1 MGVRERKREKT
12 KTKESTKPA
21 EQEQVESIPVVEEV
35 TVVEEAHTPEVV
47 VEITETIEPDT
58 QTEVEAEPETEVVVT
73 EPDFVVPSWGDVE
86 ETEWMYGIPT
96 REEDRE
102 LWAGEWSDYLLEWTE
117 NKSVHVLSVAT
128 FISEP
133 PFKDFRNK
141 VDSFKMIAAALID
154 KEVAEWVDK
163 KKRQLRVY
171 WRPLEDWADILYQW
185 ALKSGKLRLD
195 VKSIVIQEV
204 DEDFASLPEKDI
216 HIVMALMVKK
226 GLAEWVDAKKGAIL
240 ISTQIQ

>member
-1 MGVRERKREKT
+1 LGVRERKREKE
-12 KTKESTKPA
+12 KTKESTKPV
-21 EQEQVESIPVVEEV
+21 EQEQVESAPVIEDVAVE
-35 TVVEEAHTPEVV
+35 EEAHTPEVV
-47 VEITETIEPDT
+47 VEITEP
-58 QTEVEAEPETEVVVT
+58 VTEVVVA
-73 EPDFVVPSWGDVE
+73 EPDFVMPSWGDVE

-117 NKSVHVLSVAT
+117 SKSVHVLSVAT

-141 VDSFKMIAAALID
+141 VDSFKIIAAALID

-171 WRPLEDWADILYQW
+171 WKPLEDWADILYQW

-195 VKSIVIQEV
+195 VKSIVIQEG

-216 HIVMALMVKK
+216 HIVLALMVKK
-226 GLAEWVDAKKGAIL
+226 GLADWIDAKKGAIL

>member
-21 EQEQVESIPVVEEV
+21 EQEQVESAPIVKEATIEEEV
-35 TVVEEAHTPEVV
+35 HTPDVV
-47 VEITETIEPDT
+47 VEVSET
-58 QTEVEAEPETEVVVT
+58 VETVEPETPAEVVNETDSEIVAI
-73 EPDFVVPSWGDVE
+73 EPDFVIPSWGDTE
-86 ETEWMYGIPT
+86 ETEWMYGMPT

-102 LWAGEWSDYLLEWTE
+102 LWAEEWADYLLEWTE
-117 NKSVHVLSVAT
+117 NKRVHILSLAT

-133 PFKDFRNK
+133 PFKDLRNK
-141 VDSFKMIAAALID
+141 VDSFKAIATVLVD
-154 KEVAEWVDK
+154 KEVAEWKDK

-185 ALKSGKLRLD
+185 ALKTGKLRLD

-204 DEDFASLPEKDI
+204 DEDFANLPEKDI
-216 HIVMALMVKK
+216 HIVLTLMVKK
-226 GLAEWVDAKKGAIL
+226 GLAEWIDEKRGAIL
-240 ISTQIQ
+240 IST

>member
-1 MGVRERKREKT
+1 VGVRERKREKT
-12 KTKESTKPA
+12 KTQESTKPA
-21 EQEQVESIPVVEEV
+21 EKEQVESTPIIEEAIVEEE
-35 TVVEEAHTPEVV
+35 THTPEVV
-47 VEITETIEPDT
+47 IESTETVESEN
-58 QTEVEAEPETEVVVT
+58 QVEVEPVAVAEIEVT
-73 EPDFVVPSWGDVE
+73 KPDFLLPSWGDVK

-117 NKSVHVLSVAT
+117 NRSVHVLSVAT

-141 VDSFKMIAAALID
+141 VDSFKMIAASLID

-171 WRPLEDWADILYQW
+171 WKPLEDWADIIYQW
-185 ALKSGKLRLD
+185 ALRTGKLRLD
-195 VKSIVIQEV
+195 VKSIVIQEI

-216 HIVMALMVKK
+216 HIVLTLMVKK
-226 GLAEWVDAKKGAIL
+226 GLAEWIDEKKGAIL
-240 ISTQIQ
+240 IST

>member
-21 EQEQVESIPVVEEV
+21 EQEQVESTTVIEEITVEDEV
-35 TVVEEAHTPEVV
+35 HTPEVV
-47 VEITETIEPDT
+47 VETTEAVEADTQIETEAEPATET
-58 QTEVEAEPETEVVVT
+58 VEAEP
-73 EPDFVVPSWGDVE
+73 DFVIPSWGNLE
-86 ETEWMYGIPT
+86 ETELMYGIPT

-117 NKSVHVLSVAT
+117 NKGVHILSVAT

-141 VDSFKMIAAALID
+141 VDSFKMIAAALIE

-171 WRPLEDWADILYQW
+171 WKPLEDWADILYQW
-185 ALKSGKLRLD
+185 ALKTGKLRLD
-195 VKSIVIQEV
+195 VKSIVIQEI

-216 HIVMALMVKK
+216 HIVLALMVKK

-240 ISTQIQ
+240 IST